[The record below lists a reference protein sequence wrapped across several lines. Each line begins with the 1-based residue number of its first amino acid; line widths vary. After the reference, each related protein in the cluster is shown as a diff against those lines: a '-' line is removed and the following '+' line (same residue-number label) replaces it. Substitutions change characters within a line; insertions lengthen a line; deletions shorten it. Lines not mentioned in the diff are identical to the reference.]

1 MLKDAFLKLNIALK
15 NGKRTVCANRLP
27 SLILLVRAG
36 LLKWRT
42 WSDSV
47 LREELYIVWSMGSF
61 YLFFF
66 SRGESMESFEAVW
79 RPIKLNLS
87 LFSTEESSPLN
98 LLLRRTS
105 KSSPPSS
112 CSSNEANHTGFLGVL
127 QQSLPLDS
135 VIQLNSSS
143 SSGILDSISR
153 FSNCL
158 CKQYLYSL
166 VIVFFFF
173 AGLDNCREPFL

>member
-27 SLILLVRAG
+27 SLILLVRAC
-36 LLKWRT
+36 LLKGRT

-47 LREELYIVWSMGSF
+47 LREELYIIWSMGSF
-61 YLFFF
+61 CLFFIRLVLYF

-87 LFSTEESSPLN
+87 LFSTEESSPLD

-112 CSSNEANHTGFLGVL
+112 CSSNEANHNGFPGVL

-135 VIQLNSSS
+135 VIQLKF
-143 SSGILDSISR
+143 IFR
-153 FSNCL
+153 FGNTRLNFS
-158 CKQYLYSL
+158 
-166 VIVFFFF
+166 FFKLFM
-173 AGLDNCREPFL
+173 